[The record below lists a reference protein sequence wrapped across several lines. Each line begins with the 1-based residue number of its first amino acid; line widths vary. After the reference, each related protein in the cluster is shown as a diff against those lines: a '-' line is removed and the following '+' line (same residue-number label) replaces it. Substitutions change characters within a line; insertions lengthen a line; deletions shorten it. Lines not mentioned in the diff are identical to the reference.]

1 MANLI
6 QIAEELEYM
15 PKDQLAQMIQDPNST
30 YPQFLVL
37 SEIQRR
43 TQLEKAY
50 QAQATQAE
58 PQTTVAEETVTEF
71 MAPQGL
77 QGMAEQPMP
86 QDMPAPPM
94 QMAANGGRTGFM
106 TGGNS
111 PRSIL
116 LSTMGANP
124 SGMTDQEMG
133 GLITRMNQESEQMP
147 ARRSFGLMEGE
158 IVPEVVEEEEEM
170 MAKGGR
176 IGYQNLGYTGLR
188 QARNLDYSNID
199 PSMID
204 PRWGGIYDVYQQSG
218 QLKRKALLESLG
230 IDASGMSEDE
240 IQQALLFAGQPRDK
254 GGTIIRYPET
264 ADISQNF
271 KFEPTA
277 EEIQERERLAAERD
291 ENWLAGAERR
301 NAERDERISTGDVLI
316 ADIYEQTPSG
326 SGSLLS
332 LEQSG
337 LDEKTYNKLLA
348 KVKKQNKNKVTE
360 STSEQSKDG
369 GIGMLSKL
377 FPYGVANTGSELN
390 PYTPFPQGSSENI
403 PTQDEINTAVDSAES
418 RVRKG
423 LRERYMDDDGT
434 VDWSQTLSDASLL
447 YPGALVAR
455 ASAKW
460 AAPKVATWGTNAWKN
475 RNKLWT
481 KKNPNFKT
489 KKDGTPDLRF
499 KNNPERVID
508 PKKRNRWIAGLS
520 LVGGLGAQTNQQL
533 EEWGD
538 AKLTKEEEE
547 RKKRAAAAAA
557 AEAAAAA
564 AANDANNNNAGTQI
578 ETTKKSGP
586 FSNITADQ
594 GLTMAQLGGVLMGAR
609 NMSELGTGIAG
620 VASQAQDRRSA
631 AGLAGAQQSYYESQ
645 AEQAKAEVAAMP
657 EEQRIAELK
666 QYQAFADQLSE
677 GEISL
682 TPEELKVF
690 NAKYRALLGIETQG
704 DEDFLKGT
712 KAG

>member
-15 PKDQLAQMIQDPNST
+15 PKDQLAQMTQDPNST

-58 PQTTVAEETVTEF
+58 PQTTVAEETVAEF

-77 QGMAEQPMP
+77 QGMAQQPMP
-86 QDMPAPPM
+86 QDMPAPMPE
-94 QMAANGGRTGFM
+94 
-106 TGGNS
+106 
-111 PRSIL
+111 
-116 LSTMGANP
+116 
-124 SGMTDQEMG
+124 SGMQ
-133 GLITRMNQESEQMP
+133 
-147 ARRSFGLMEGE
+147 
-158 IVPEVVEEEEEM
+158 M

-176 IGYQNLGYTGLR
+176 IGYQNLGFTGLTR
-188 QARNLDYSNID
+188 STNLDYSNID

-254 GGTIIRYPET
+254 GGAIIRYPET

-332 LEQSG
+332 LEESG
-337 LDEKTYNKLLA
+337 LDEKTYNKLLRR
-348 KVKKQNKNKVTE
+348 VKQQNKNKVTE

-377 FPYGVANTGSELN
+377 FPYGVSNTGSELN

-403 PTQDEINTAVDSAES
+403 PTQEEINTAVDSAES
-418 RVRKG
+418 RIRKG

-434 VDWSQTLSDASLL
+434 VDWSQTISDASML
-447 YPGALVAR
+447 YPGTLAL
-455 ASAKW
+455 KGIGKGIGW
-460 AAPKVATWGTNAWKN
+460 AAPKVSSALQKAWKN
-475 RNKLWT
+475 KVLTTRP
-481 KKNPNFKT
+481 NPNVKIIKGSGFT
-489 KKDGTPDLRF
+489 MRDPSTPLRVF
-499 KNNPERVID
+499 DPRRV
-508 PKKRNRWIAGLS
+508 AGLFG
-520 LVGGLGAQTNQQL
+520 LTWLGAQTNEQL
-533 EEWGD
+533 EEMREAD
-538 AKLTKEEEE
+538 LSKEKKAEIEAEIRRRELEEEN
-547 RKKRAAAAAA
+547 RKKRLD
-557 AEAAAAA
+557 ER
-564 AANDANNNNAGTQI
+564 NKKNAGTQI

-631 AGLAGAQQSYYESQ
+631 SGLAGAQQAYYE
-645 AEQAKAEVAAMP
+645 AQAKEADAKVANMKP
-657 EEQRIAELK
+657 KEL
-666 QYQAFADQLSE
+666 
-677 GEISL
+677 ISL
-682 TPEELKVF
+682 MEVSKDMIKAINEGAGDSSQIANIQAQYEAAYMRYMELTGGEMPTA
-690 NAKYRALLGIETQG
+690 NDPYAASGATITQ
-704 DEDFLKGT
+704 EK
-712 KAG
+712 

>member
-15 PKDQLAQMIQDPNST
+15 PKDQLAQMTQDPNST

-58 PQTTVAEETVTEF
+58 PQTTVAEETVAEF

-77 QGMAEQPMP
+77 QGMAQQPMP
-86 QDMPAPPM
+86 QDMPAPMPE
-94 QMAANGGRTGFM
+94 
-106 TGGNS
+106 
-111 PRSIL
+111 
-116 LSTMGANP
+116 
-124 SGMTDQEMG
+124 SGMQ
-133 GLITRMNQESEQMP
+133 
-147 ARRSFGLMEGE
+147 
-158 IVPEVVEEEEEM
+158 M

-176 IGYQNLGYTGLR
+176 IGYQNLGFTGLT
-188 QARNLDYSNID
+188 QARNLDYSNLD

-204 PRWGGIYDVYQQSG
+204 PRFGGIYDVYQESG
-218 QLKRKALLESLG
+218 QFKRKALLESLG

-271 KFEPTA
+271 KFEPSV
-277 EEIQERERLAAERD
+277 EEIQEREKMAAER
-291 ENWLAGAERR
+291 EQNWLAGTERR

-332 LEQSG
+332 LEESG
-337 LDEKTYNKLLA
+337 LDEKTYNKLLER
-348 KVKKQNKNKVTE
+348 VKQQDKNRVTE
-360 STSEQSKDG
+360 STSEQSNNG

-377 FPYGVANTGSELN
+377 FPYGVANSGSGFN

-403 PTQDEINTAVDSAES
+403 PTQEEINTAVDSAES
-418 RVRKG
+418 TVRKG

-434 VDWSQTLSDASLL
+434 VDWSQSLSDASWLI
-447 YPGALVAR
+447 PGYAGLKVAG
-455 ASAKW
+455 KGLQL
-460 AAPKVATWGTNAWKN
+460 AAPYLARLGKGLKSRFYAKDV
-475 RNKLWT
+475 
-481 KKNPNFKT
+481 NPIKY
-489 KKDGTPDLRF
+489 GGRW
-499 KNNPERVID
+499 ID
-508 PKKRNRWIAGLS
+508 PRTGRTVDQSWKGSTFTKINPSVIKYGSYTGAGAAFLA
-520 LVGGLGAQTNQQL
+520 AQTNQQL
-533 EEWGD
+533 EDMREAD
-538 AKLTKEEEE
+538 LSKEKKAEIEAEIRRRKLEEEN
-547 RKKRAAAAAA
+547 RKKRL
-557 AEAAAAA
+557 
-564 AANDANNNNAGTQI
+564 DARNKKNAGTQI

-631 AGLAGAQQSYYESQ
+631 SGLAGAQQAYYEGQVRKIDDEIANMEPKQLIQLMEVLKDNMKAINEGAGDTSQ
-645 AEQAKAEVAAMP
+645 IPEIQLAINNAYRRYMELTGGEVPKTEEERMQEALNKAA
-657 EEQRIAELK
+657 
-666 QYQAFADQLSE
+666 
-677 GEISL
+677 
-682 TPEELKVF
+682 
-690 NAKYRALLGIETQG
+690 
-704 DEDFLKGT
+704 T
-712 KAG
+712 K